1 MENPLPMPS
10 AHSGDWRG
18 GGSAVASRRPRGTAL
33 PFGST
38 TRTDVPP
45 PRPQHQAHAVWFPAL
60 RGPRHNPCTQD
71 NAAESG
77 ERARPSARKA
87 APTRKAAE
95 PQGQA
100 RRARCVGR
108 EPRVPRRAAGEEGR
122 SVTAS
127 GPLARLDW
135 IRAGLRAAGARRTR
149 KVTREVARCL
159 AICLQRA
166 PPLSTRLYNL
176 TRNWP

>member
-1 MENPLPMPS
+1 MAAPS
-10 AHSGDWRG
+10 QAGDPVG
-18 GGSAVASRRPRGTAL
+18 Q
-33 PFGST
+33 PFRLGPPPGQTS
-38 TRTDVPP
+38 PP

-60 RGPRHNPCTQD
+60 RGPRHNPCTQA

-87 APTRKAAE
+87 APAKKAAE
-95 PQGQA
+95 PQGQT